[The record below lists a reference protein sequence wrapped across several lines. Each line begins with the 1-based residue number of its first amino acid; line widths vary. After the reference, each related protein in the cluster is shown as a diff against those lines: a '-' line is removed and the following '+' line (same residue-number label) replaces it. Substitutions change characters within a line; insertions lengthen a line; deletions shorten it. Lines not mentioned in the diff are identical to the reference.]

1 MSEALTLGS
10 LGTVPQVFAAGTF
23 VQQQGDP
30 RVFVVDN
37 TGALRLVPD
46 PYTFTAMGGN
56 WQAVVTIPSVDPYPK
71 GSELPSIP
79 QPTAAQTAAATAAA
93 APATSSFGWFTDP
106 TQEIISGIPNIAIVG
121 GAALVLLLL
130 MKKK

>member
-1 MSEALTLGS
+1 MSAMPIVATIYLGGEVTVIGTNALKPGEEVQIVGDVNIPN
-10 LGTVPQVFAAGTF
+10 GTYLVDDTDGKSFQFNGAGIAARWNQTPSQGMFAPVNLPST
-23 VQQQGDP
+23 
-30 RVFVVDN
+30 
-37 TGALRLVPD
+37 
-46 PYTFTAMGGN
+46 
-56 WQAVVTIPSVDPYPK
+56 AVV
-71 GSELPSIP
+71 
-79 QPTAAQTAAATAAA
+79 AA